1 MPIIGKI
8 VPFFAGVAVATLAYT
23 NTYDSLWH
31 RVDKSIFALRNIQK
45 QIPDSTI
52 LPVPP
57 HPNMETNIEKS
68 INTLEQ
74 IPQKVIQ
81 HIEIIYNK
89 LK

>member
-52 LPVPP
+52 YQFRL
-57 HPNMETNIEKS
+57 I
-68 INTLEQ
+68 Q
-74 IPQKVIQ
+74 IWKPILKKVLI
-81 HIEIIYNK
+81 H
-89 LK
+89 